1 MILESPFAAALNRL
15 LEREDWARQK
25 LAPFAGEA
33 VELRGPPFPALR
45 FTILPGGTLE
55 AGGGE
60 PGLIV
65 TLKPDILLAVMRGE
79 EHLLRSVDV
88 SGNARLA
95 SEVMLL
101 VRHLRWDVEE
111 DLSRLVGDAAAHRL
125 AQAGRDFAAWQ
136 ADAAQRLA
144 QSFADYATEEKR
156 VLVRRGELSALGA
169 GVARLRDALE
179 RLAKRIDRLG

>member
-1 MILESPFAAALNRL
+1 
-15 LEREDWARQK
+15 
-25 LAPFAGEA
+25 
-33 VELRGPPFPALR
+33 
-45 FTILPGGTLE
+45 
-55 AGGGE
+55 
-60 PGLIV
+60 
-65 TLKPDILLAVMRGE
+65 MRGE

-101 VRHLRWDVEE
+101 VRHLRWDLEE

-125 AQAGRDFAAWQ
+125 AQAGRDFVAWQ

-156 VLVRRGELSALGA
+156 VLVRRRELSALGA
-169 GVARLRDALE
+169 DVASLRDALE
-179 RLAKRIDRLG
+179 RLAKRIHRLG